1 MRKLLVILFLF
12 SSLVAG
18 AQTRTYYASQS
29 VDSDK
34 KFPSVQFCGANG
46 STLTINKW
54 TAMPSINPQATQA
67 FSMTVYFARMSSPN
81 TGGTPGAFWVV
92 PADTANISLT
102 DPKPIWFATAPT
114 AGSFYGIIS
123 FDYIYSPVLNNPAFS
138 ANKAELPG
146 PMVLHSANECV
157 MFQVLSLTFPDPGTE
172 AYFAHNITYS
182 VTTP

>member
-1 MRKLLVILFLF
+1 MRKLLIILSLF
-12 SSLVAG
+12 SSLLAG

-34 KFPSVQFCGANG
+34 KFPSAQICGANG
-46 STLTINKW
+46 STVTVSKW
-54 TAMPSINPQATQA
+54 TARPSINPQATQA
-67 FSMTVYFARMSSPN
+67 YSMTVYFARMSSPN
-81 TGGTPGAFWVV
+81 TGGTPGAFWVS

-102 DPKPIWFATAPT
+102 DPKPVWFSTAPV

-123 FDYIYSPVLNNPAFS
+123 FDYIYSPVLNNPGFS
-138 ANKAELPG
+138 ADKAELPG
-146 PMVLHSANECV
+146 PVVLHSANECI
-157 MFQVLSLTFPDPGTE
+157 MFQVTTLTFPDPGTE